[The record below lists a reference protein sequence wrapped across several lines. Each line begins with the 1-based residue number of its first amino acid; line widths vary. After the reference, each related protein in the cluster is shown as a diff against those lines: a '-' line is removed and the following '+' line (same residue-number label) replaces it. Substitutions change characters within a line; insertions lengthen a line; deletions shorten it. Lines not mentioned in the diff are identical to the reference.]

1 VRETSCLVAFY
12 WANFLGKVLGN
23 FLQVVAVFVNWTKK
37 RKSEKAKK
45 RKNEKTKKR
54 KSEKGE
60 KGDGFIFPTKGWE
73 NKSVPLSLIS
83 RPLISPCKPDG

>member
-1 VRETSCLVAFY
+1 M
-12 WANFLGKVLGN
+12 
-23 FLQVVAVFVNWTKK
+23 NWTKK

-45 RKNEKTKKR
+45 RKSEKG
-54 KSEKGE
+54 EKGE

>member
-45 RKNEKTKKR
+45 RKNEKAKKA
-54 KSEKGE
+54 KKGTDLFFQQR
-60 KGDGFIFPTKGWE
+60 DGKINP
-73 NKSVPLSLIS
+73 SPYHLSVVPLSVHVNLMA
-83 RPLISPCKPDG
+83 D

>member
-45 RKNEKTKKR
+45 RKNEKAKKA
-54 KSEKGE
+54 KKGTDLFFQQR
-60 KGDGFIFPTKGWE
+60 DGKINP
-73 NKSVPLSLIS
+73 SPYQS
-83 RPLISPCKPDG
+83 LISPCKPDG

>member
-45 RKNEKTKKR
+45 RK
-54 KSEKGE
+54 SEKGE

-73 NKSVPLSLIS
+73 NKSVPLSVPYQS
-83 RPLISPCKPDG
+83 M